1 MEDIYQEILKA
12 QKQGD
17 ALSLATVVG
26 VKGSTPRAEGS
37 QMLVKKD
44 GTIVGSIGGGCLEA
58 TVWEAARSSL
68 KSGLPK
74 IVDYDLTG
82 RTDTPEGLICGGI
95 MKVFVDVIGPKPV
108 FDVFEEIVRTKKE
121 GNVSVLATLVREK
134 GQKAWDETPR
144 ILIRE
149 DGSALGSLG
158 DSFLDKEAH
167 SAAGEILKSGTSK
180 LLEFQKEGQAVPSM
194 VFVEPITP
202 QPTVYIFGAGHIGFA
217 VSKIAKMTG
226 FRVSVID
233 DRPAYASEARFPEAD
248 EFFVEDPAD
257 MVPRLNLNKVSYL
270 VIACRGHL
278 EDQRVLAQAVNTS
291 AGYIGMIGSRKKTKT
306 VFSNLR
312 TEGVT
317 QAALD
322 RIHSPIGL
330 PIATET
336 PEEIAVSIMAEI
348 IDIRRRKNKPE
359 TVASPAA

>member
-1 MEDIYQEILKA
+1 MEDIYQEILNA
-12 QKQGD
+12 QHQGSSS
-17 ALSLATVVG
+17 ALATVVS

-37 QMLVKKD
+37 QMLIKQD
-44 GTIVGSIGGGCLEA
+44 GAIVGSIGGGCLEA
-58 TVWEAARSSL
+58 MVWEAARKSL
-68 KSGLPK
+68 KTGLPK
-74 IVDYDLTG
+74 IIDYDLTG

-95 MKVFVDVIGPKPV
+95 MKVFVDVIGPKPALN
-108 FDVFEEIVRTKKE
+108 VFEEIARIKNE
-121 GNVSVLATLVREK
+121 GSASVLATLVSDEGRVSW
-134 GQKAWDETPR
+134 AETPR

-149 DGSALGSLG
+149 DSSTLASLG
-158 DSFLDKEAH
+158 DSSLNLETQRA
-167 SAAGEILKSGTSK
+167 SGEILKSATSK
-180 LLEFQKEGQAVPSM
+180 LLELRKTGQTVPSL
-194 VFVEPITP
+194 VFVESITP
-202 QPTVYIFGAGHIGFA
+202 QPTVYLFGAGHIGFA

-233 DRPAYASEARFPEAD
+233 DRPAYASAARFPEAD

-278 EDQRVLAQAVNTS
+278 EDQRVLAQVVNTP

-306 VFSNLR
+306 VFSNLKA
-312 TEGVT
+312 EGVT

-348 IDIRRRKNKPE
+348 IDVRRRKNKMDTPISS
-359 TVASPAA
+359 AS